1 MMVTHELFLLITNAV
16 ICTGIAIRVVT
27 FQRNGS
33 QHRRW
38 GGWIAY
44 FLIVAAASIPIR
56 VVYAIWLRTPMAVDL
71 SEVIINAVM
80 LAAVLKTRGN
90 VVQIFKI
97 TRSKHGD

>member
-1 MMVTHELFLLITNAV
+1 MVTHEFFLLITNAV

-27 FQRNGS
+27 FRRNGS

-38 GGWIAY
+38 GGWLAY
-44 FLIVAAASIPIR
+44 FLIVAAASI
-56 VVYAIWLRTPMAVDL
+56 VYAIWLRTPMAVDL

-80 LAAVLKTRGN
+80 LAAVIKTRGN

-97 TRSKHGD
+97 SRSKHGD

>member
-1 MMVTHELFLLITNAV
+1 MVTHEFFLLITNAV
-16 ICTGIAIRVVT
+16 ICTGIAV
-27 FQRNGS
+27 
-33 QHRRW
+33 
-38 GGWIAY
+38 
-44 FLIVAAASIPIR
+44 R

-80 LAAVLKTRGN
+80 LAAVIKTRGN

>member
-1 MMVTHELFLLITNAV
+1 MTGHDLLLIANSI
-16 ICTGIAIRVVT
+16 ICGGIALRVMF

-33 QHRRW
+33 RHRRW

-44 FLIVAAASIPIR
+44 FLIVSAASIPVR
-56 VVYAIWLRTPMAVDL
+56 AAYSFANHSLMTADL
-71 SEVIINAVM
+71 SEVVINAVM

-97 TRSKHGD
+97 SRSS

>member
-1 MMVTHELFLLITNAV
+1 MTGHDLLLIANS
-16 ICTGIAIRVVT
+16 ICGGGIALRVMF

-33 QHRRW
+33 RHRRW

-44 FLIVAAASIPIR
+44 FLIVAAASIP
-56 VVYAIWLRTPMAVDL
+56 LRTAYSYLYHFPMTADL
-71 SEVIINAVM
+71 SEVVINAVM

-97 TRSKHGD
+97 SRS

>member
-1 MMVTHELFLLITNAV
+1 MTGHDLLLIANSI
-16 ICTGIAIRVVT
+16 ICGGIALRVMF

-44 FLIVAAASIPIR
+44 FLIVASASIPVR
-56 VVYAIWLRTPMAVDL
+56 AAYAIWYHTPMAADL

-97 TRSKHGD
+97 SRSQHGH

>member
-1 MMVTHELFLLITNAV
+1 MVTHDLFLLITNAV

-44 FLIVAAASIPIR
+44 FLIVAAASIPVR
-56 VVYAIWLRTPMAVDL
+56 VVYAIWLRTLMAVDL

-80 LAAVLKTRGN
+80 LAAVIKTRGN

>member
-1 MMVTHELFLLITNAV
+1 MTTHELLLLIVNAV
-16 ICTGIAIRVVT
+16 ICSVIAIRVGT

-44 FLIVAAASIPIR
+44 FLIVASASIPVR
-56 VVYAIWLRTPMAVDL
+56 AAYAIWLHTTMAVDL

>member
-1 MMVTHELFLLITNAV
+1 MATHDVLLLIFNAV
-16 ICTGIAIRVVT
+16 ICSCIAIRVGT

-38 GGWIAY
+38 GAWVAY
-44 FLIVAAASIPIR
+44 FLIVASASIPIR
-56 VVYAIWLRTPMAVDL
+56 IAYALYYHTPMAADL

-97 TRSKHGD
+97 ARPNNGH

>member
-1 MMVTHELFLLITNAV
+1 MTTHELLLLIANAA
-16 ICTGIAIRVVT
+16 ICSAIAVRVGT
-27 FQRNGS
+27 FCRNGS

-44 FLIVAAASIPIR
+44 FLIVASASIPVR
-56 VVYAIWLRTPMAVDL
+56 AAYAIWYHTPMAADL

-97 TRSKHGD
+97 SRSQHGH

>member
-1 MMVTHELFLLITNAV
+1 MTTHELLLLIANAV
-16 ICTGIAIRVVT
+16 ICLGIAIRVGT
-27 FQRNGS
+27 FRRNGA

-44 FLIVAAASIPIR
+44 FLIVAAASIPVR
-56 VVYAIWLRTPMAVDL
+56 AAYAIWYHTPMTADL
-71 SEVIINAVM
+71 SEVVINAVM

-97 TRSKHGD
+97 SRSQHGH